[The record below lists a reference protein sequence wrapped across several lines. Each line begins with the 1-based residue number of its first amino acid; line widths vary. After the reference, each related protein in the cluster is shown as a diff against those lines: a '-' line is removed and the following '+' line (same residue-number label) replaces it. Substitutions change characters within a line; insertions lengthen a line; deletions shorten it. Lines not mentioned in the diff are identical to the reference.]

1 MYPMPLNQNSQVRR
15 PRRPRQPREVLKG
28 ERAALGELCARQG
41 ARVGGDE
48 HGLAAELHR
57 PAPCPLLLP
66 VEGGGGDHLEENLGL
81 PRGLPHPRAAGV
93 RVEEPG
99 GDLQEEAGGPDRA
112 AQGGRGADRHVGGE
126 VEEGGKLGQGK
137 TAVVGGGEVLSI
149 GTSDEDSFRKY
160 CFSKS

>member
-1 MYPMPLNQNSQVRR
+1 M
-15 PRRPRQPREVLKG
+15 
-28 ERAALGELCARQG
+28 GELCARQG

-57 PAPCPLLLP
+57 AAPCPLLLP
-66 VEGGGGDHLEENLGL
+66 VEGGGGDDLEENLGL
-81 PRGLPHPRAAGV
+81 PRGLPHPRTAGV

-137 TAVVGGGEVLSI
+137 TVVEGGGGEVLSI

-160 CFSKS
+160 CFSARKSVLNQI